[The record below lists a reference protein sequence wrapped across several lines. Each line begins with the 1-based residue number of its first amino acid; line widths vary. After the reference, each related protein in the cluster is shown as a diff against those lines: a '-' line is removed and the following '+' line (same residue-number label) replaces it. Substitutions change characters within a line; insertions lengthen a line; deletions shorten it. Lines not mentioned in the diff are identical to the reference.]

1 MGRMGKHYHSWFCAF
16 LDLWSAPNVRFGMD
30 TRVRLAGTLRWS
42 WRTGQVG
49 MFSYEQHS
57 FGNQDQSFPRLSNS
71 VPSACVTFTSLPE
84 HLYVPRAAE
93 GMRRGEGS
101 NGRDAS
107 AAAAD
112 VAVRRNRH
120 VVRCT
125 PPPPPPGPGHPGFA
139 PKKCYYWRWS
149 TLEVTTSTA
158 FAPHIHHK

>member
-93 GMRRGEGS
+93 GMRRGKGAT
-101 NGRDAS
+101 DATQ
-107 AAAAD
+107 A
-112 VAVRRNRH
+112 
-120 VVRCT
+120 
-125 PPPPPPGPGHPGFA
+125 PPPPTSLCGAIVTWSGVRRRRRHRGQGIQVSPRRNVIIGGGA
-139 PKKCYYWRWS
+139 P
-149 TLEVTTSTA
+149 
-158 FAPHIHHK
+158 